1 MNRLLLLICLFAL
14 GISPSAQSQRAKK
27 KVVPKPE
34 AAADYRPL
42 HLLGIRPGI
51 MLDSI
56 QRVIHDASAPFREVK
71 VDSLT
76 NSFGDA
82 NVHVY
87 VVDSI
92 ICRLTYMRMTFVV
105 DASKRLRRLSIIPRV
120 SAISIGAS
128 DDVENVLLLYFGQS
142 WGKPDLTLEP
152 PLAHFHWKTGNIEVR
167 GFIRRGFPMWVM
179 EG

>member
-1 MNRLLLLICLFAL
+1 
-14 GISPSAQSQRAKK
+14 
-27 KVVPKPE
+27 
-34 AAADYRPL
+34 
-42 HLLGIRPGI
+42 
-51 MLDSI
+51 
-56 QRVIHDASAPFREVK
+56 
-71 VDSLT
+71 SLT

-105 DASKRLRRLSIIPRV
+105 DGSKRLRRLSIIPRL
-120 SAISIGAS
+120 SSILVGAS

-152 PLAHFHWKTGNIEVR
+152 PLANFKWKTGNIEVR